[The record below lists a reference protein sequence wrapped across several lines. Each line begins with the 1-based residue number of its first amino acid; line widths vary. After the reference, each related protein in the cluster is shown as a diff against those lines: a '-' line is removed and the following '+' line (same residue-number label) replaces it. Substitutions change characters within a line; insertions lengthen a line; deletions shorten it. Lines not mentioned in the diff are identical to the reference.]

1 MIVLVTKTQ
10 SLKETLSY
18 PSYPNNH
25 LKKTTIMSILHQKV
39 HLIPK
44 VISYTNYH
52 KHHHDL
58 HDISLTR
65 YY

>member
-39 HLIPK
+39 HLIPT
-44 VISYTNYH
+44 VISYTN
-52 KHHHDL
+52 
-58 HDISLTR
+58 
-65 YY
+65 